1 MQPMYP
7 QAVSHGN
14 VLSFTPP
21 GFKQCL
27 NVKFPDSRLAVCA
40 KCKKNYKT
48 RDSCRVRSGHTTA
61 PWTTAYICITL
72 DQSCTTAEGD
82 YIDAPLTIRMVQWQP
97 FSVKADFDI
106 KTPVCA
112 ACKKT
117 NRTRSFCRARHK
129 HRQLPWCTVFVLL
142 SAVESTDP
150 STVVAAPSRPVL
162 PGNENEDTLSDGNN
176 EKLTEEKTDEP
187 FPLKGV
193 GGDEETSTS
202 TPVYEVT
209 ASIKSAIQPK
219 KEDDITSKIMEEVYA
234 VNKPS
239 STDEEKKVVVDVM
252 SNADVISA
260 EVDPEGDN
268 INDIDASR
276 TFLVKVSTQSISV
289 HWLELGGEG
298 YANSDSEVK
307 ALNDA
312 IRSPTMSMPPLVDPS
327 RYYAQMGASFGF
339 PFQQAQLYPMWGA
352 QQAQY
357 NQQMMQWCGSGG
369 QMAHGAAGQ
378 MAPAIAPIIKADTDG
393 DGETSSTKIEEES
406 GKSEVN
412 HALTSR
418 PVEGAAALQAQ
429 ASPQELWQAQVMFQH
444 QIFYA
449 HQQHVLG
456 QMMTKKPGEK
466 PETEISEHDSA
477 SDDQEEGNKKR
488 QRTD

>member
-1 MQPMYP
+1 MSRLPPYSTFRTDKMQPMYP

-72 DQSCTTAEGD
+72 DQSCTTSEGT
-82 YIDAPLTIRMVQWQP
+82 YIDGPLTIRMVQWQP

-162 PGNENEDTLSDGNN
+162 PGKQNEDEISNDNN
-176 EKLTEEKTDEP
+176 EKTSEEKIIEMG
-187 FPLKGV
+187 PLKSEV
-193 GGDEETSTS
+193 RDEETSTS
-202 TPVYEVT
+202 TAVYDVKAPTESV
-209 ASIKSAIQPK
+209 IQPE
-219 KEDDITSKIMEEVYA
+219 KENDHGTKI
-234 VNKPS
+234 KG
-239 STDEEKKVVVDVM
+239 DVVDDG
-252 SNADVISA
+252 NNDVSKPLSSDQDERVVDDTLST
-260 EVDPEGDN
+260 EVDPECDN

-276 TFLVKVSTQSISV
+276 TFLVKVCTTSTSV

-298 YANSDSEVK
+298 YSNSDSEVK

-327 RYYAQMGASFGF
+327 RYYTQMGASFGF

-357 NQQMMQWCGSGG
+357 NQQMMQWCGG
-369 QMAHGAAGQ
+369 QMPHAAVGQ
-378 MAPAIAPIIKADTDG
+378 MPPGTVPITKTETDG
-393 DGETSSTKIEEES
+393 DGETSPK
-406 GKSEVN
+406 KKLKRRVAN
-412 HALTSR
+412 LKLTI
-418 PVEGAAALQAQ
+418 L
-429 ASPQELWQAQVMFQH
+429 
-444 QIFYA
+444 
-449 HQQHVLG
+449 
-456 QMMTKKPGEK
+456 
-466 PETEISEHDSA
+466 
-477 SDDQEEGNKKR
+477 
-488 QRTD
+488 